1 MIYLGIGLFV
11 SGVVVLMYYGFKNAP
26 LVDENYMKIPKDK
39 EDKYVADLQK
49 SVDKIIDDINK
60 EDF

>member
-11 SGVVVLMYYGFKNAP
+11 LGVGVLMYNGFKNAP

-39 EDKYVADLQK
+39 EDKYMADLQK
-49 SVDKIIDDINK
+49 SVDKIIDGLNK
-60 EDF
+60 EDK